1 MNEIYEEVIEKLKN
15 VKSLSDLD
23 TLKAEYLGRKGKIRK
38 LFEDLKEVDETKRRE
53 LGQKLNE
60 LKDALEEAFNKKRE
74 ELLDQVEPLDP
85 SMPGESWYG
94 VGTPHPIYIV
104 ANRILNVLES
114 MGFDIGEG
122 PEVEEEYYNFEMLNI
137 PKYHPARDMQ
147 QSLYLN
153 NGKMLRTHTSPF
165 QIRYM
170 LKHKPPLK
178 AATFGKV
185 FRADE
190 FDATH
195 SPVFHQIEGL
205 AVDRN
210 ISIGD
215 LKWTLER
222 IVEELFGKDVKVKFL
237 PSYFPFTEPSM
248 EVSVFYKGK
257 WLEMLGCGMIHPKVL
272 ENVGIDPN
280 EWSGY
285 AFGIGVERFAMVKY
299 EIEDIRM
306 FYEND
311 IRFLEMFKTER
322 WI

>member
-1 MNEIYEEVIEKLKN
+1 MNEIYEEVVEKLKS

-38 LFEDLKEVDETKRRE
+38 LFGDLKKVDEAKRRE
-53 LGQKLNE
+53 LGRKLNE
-60 LKDALEEAFNKKRE
+60 LKSALEEAFNKKRE

-94 VGTPHPIYIV
+94 VGTLHPIYIV

-178 AATFGKV
+178 AATFGRV

-272 ENVGIDPN
+272 ENVGINPE

-311 IRFLEMFKTER
+311 IRFLEMFKSER